1 MKSERSK
8 KESQQQLSLILM
20 LLTRA
25 VSEPAG
31 LEVPLGS
38 TRSKLEHGTVETRSI
53 S

>member
-20 LLTRA
+20 LLARA

-31 LEVPLGS
+31 LEVPPGS
-38 TRSKLEHGTVETRSI
+38 TWSKLEHDTVETRSI